1 VSSAIARSAASLFIV
16 LAIVVSLIL
25 YLQDEGGDDHDR
37 LRCEMTPVYSVYDT
51 CGVLA
56 CWQLRSRRLFLLSFL
71 SASKARRMSSR
82 FRHFSHLLS
91 TTCCC
96 DESLLNT
103 SYNNMML
110 KTVASFAL
118 GKGIS
123 LKIARGSVLDFMAIP
138 NQNETNY
145 KAVGAIVNAAN
156 EGCLGGGGVDGAIG
170 QAGGESLFRDRKAL
184 PVIPGGPGIRCRK
197 GDAVIT
203 GPGNYGKLRVPY
215 VIHAVGPAYFEF
227 EDMMEDEDDFSY
239 PDSLLRSA
247 YQQTLERC
255 KENNITDVGFSL
267 LSAGIFRGRQ
277 SMKNVLAIGVAGI
290 RDWVET
296 TEDCGTLKTV
306 TLCGFSGHET
316 AMLMYACKQ
325 ELLGEG
331 GAQDDSS
338 DEENSNGEATPNPKR
353 TRPSSDSETDDS
365 VADDKKDESKPS
377 SQVATSEGDVPSNEA
392 APMDMDG
399 QDDGVEISLTTT
411 DEAPAAEEELPKTAV
426 ATTVP
431 EGVIED
437 TEVEKKQAGKE
448 AESEGS
454 KDTTASTTCEA
465 ENGGS
470 GDDQVETSTQK
481 P

>member
-1 VSSAIARSAASLFIV
+1 
-16 LAIVVSLIL
+16 
-25 YLQDEGGDDHDR
+25 
-37 LRCEMTPVYSVYDT
+37 
-51 CGVLA
+51 
-56 CWQLRSRRLFLLSFL
+56 
-71 SASKARRMSSR
+71 
-82 FRHFSHLLS
+82 
-91 TTCCC
+91 
-96 DESLLNT
+96 
-103 SYNNMML
+103 
-110 KTVASFAL
+110 
-118 GKGIS
+118 
-123 LKIARGSVLDFMAIP
+123 
-138 NQNETNY
+138 
-145 KAVGAIVNAAN
+145 
-156 EGCLGGGGVDGAIG
+156 
-170 QAGGESLFRDRKAL
+170 
-184 PVIPGGPGIRCRK
+184 
-197 GDAVIT
+197 
-203 GPGNYGKLRVPY
+203 
-215 VIHAVGPAYFEF
+215 
-227 EDMMEDEDDFSY
+227 
-239 PDSLLRSA
+239 
-247 YQQTLERC
+247 
-255 KENNITDVGFSL
+255 
-267 LSAGIFRGRQ
+267 
-277 SMKNVLAIGVAGI
+277 
-290 RDWVET
+290 
-296 TEDCGTLKTV
+296 
-306 TLCGFSGHET
+306 
-316 AMLMYACKQ
+316 MYACKQ

-399 QDDGVEISLTTT
+399 QGDGVEISLTTT